1 VGVYCLNYVRGL
13 LKVRGP
19 GLSEL
24 KRQGGAFIDA
34 YGASQ
39 LATLPTGDSSV
50 VRWFGNRSTQTSV
63 WHSIQERLQETT
75 GLHRIKT
82 LRTVDLRVFIQIVN
96 IGSRSKNN
104 LHEIELID
112 EQTTR
117 LQATLL
123 TGFSSARTQV
133 TARLFTGAQQESSA
147 SCTSSQVKYRVVI

>member
-1 VGVYCLNYVRGL
+1 MGVYCLNYVRGV

-63 WHSIQERLQETT
+63 WHSIQERLKETT

-112 EQTTR
+112 EQTMC

-123 TGFSSARTQV
+123 TGFSTWASAR
-133 TARLFTGAQQESSA
+133 GDHA
-147 SCTSSQVKYRVVI
+147 SCKPVKQQVRDPSLVRPKDRDTP

>member
-1 VGVYCLNYVRGL
+1 MGVYCLNYVHGV
-13 LKVRGP
+13 LKVWCP

-24 KRQGGAFIDA
+24 KIQGGAFIDT
-34 YGASQ
+34 YGTSQ
-39 LATLPTGDSSV
+39 LATLPTGDSSI
-50 VRWFGNRSTQTSV
+50 VRWFGNQSTQMSV
-63 WHSIQERLQETT
+63 WYSIQEQLQETT

-112 EQTTR
+112 EQTMC

-123 TGFSSARTQV
+123 TGFSTWASAR
-133 TARLFTGAQQESSA
+133 GDHA
-147 SCTSSQVKYRVVI
+147 SCKPVKQQVRGPSLVRPKDHNC